1 LLRWSQVST
10 DATEVFVE
18 TWYVADDSRIS
29 GGGDL
34 ELTIEGGAVE
44 LEQAIGTAARPI
56 HLLRL
61 FGNGK
66 CRLSLINDDGT

>member
-1 LLRWSQVST
+1 MLRGFRSST
-10 DATEVFVE
+10 NATEVFVE
-18 TWYVADDSRIS
+18 TWYVADDSRIG

-44 LEQAIGTAARPI
+44 LEQAIGTATRPI

-61 FGNGK
+61 FRNGK